1 MASTK
6 KIRKL
11 KKYRLSE
18 NQQARQL
25 IKEVSTEH
33 YMMYAGACYERGDA
47 WGRRVASKMMKR
59 YRRANQK

>member
-1 MASTK
+1 MAITK
-6 KIRKL
+6 KIRKQ

-18 NQQARQL
+18 NQQARHL

-33 YMMYAGACYERGDA
+33 YMMFAEACYECGNA

>member
-18 NQQARQL
+18 NQQVRHL
-25 IKEVSTEH
+25 INEVSTKH
-33 YMMYAGACYERGDA
+33 YMMFAEACYECNCAG
-47 WGRRVASKMMKR
+47 GRRVASKMMKR

>member
-18 NQQARQL
+18 NQQARHL
-25 IKEVSTEH
+25 INEVTTEH
-33 YMMYAGACYERGDA
+33 YMMFADACYEYGHA
-47 WGRRVASKMMKR
+47 WGRRVAGKMMKR